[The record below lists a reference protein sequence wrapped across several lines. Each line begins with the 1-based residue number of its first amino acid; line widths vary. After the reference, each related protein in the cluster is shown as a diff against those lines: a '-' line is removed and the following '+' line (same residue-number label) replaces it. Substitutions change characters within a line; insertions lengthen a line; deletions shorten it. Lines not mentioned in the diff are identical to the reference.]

1 MAASRASSKVIHGQ
15 QYILQFCTL
24 PDPPTRA
31 AEGREGLVGVETPG
45 ACFAH
50 AQPLHIPHPTRLPLV
65 PWHPTQW

>member
-45 ACFAH
+45 
-50 AQPLHIPHPTRLPLV
+50 TR
-65 PWHPTQW
+65 TCA